1 MEMLFPPDG
10 SERQRMSRLGQHPDK
25 IEAAAQALQSH
36 FSGERKMRD
45 ISTAHIIPGRLQR
58 S

>member
-1 MEMLFPPDG
+1 
-10 SERQRMSRLGQHPDK
+10 MSRLGQHPDK